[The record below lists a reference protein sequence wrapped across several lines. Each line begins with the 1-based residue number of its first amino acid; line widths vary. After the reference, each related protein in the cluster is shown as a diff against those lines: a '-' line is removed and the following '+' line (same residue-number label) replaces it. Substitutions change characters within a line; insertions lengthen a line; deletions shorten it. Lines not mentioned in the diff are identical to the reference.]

1 MANIEQLTKDGNDIY
16 PVTTPDAVRDEN
28 GVNLKQRL
36 GEIGNLSSLQ
46 TTDKSNLVNAINEV
60 AQGGG
65 GSEWELVK
73 TIVTD
78 GTETNNCVSIL
89 DSLEDIAE
97 VFIDRR
103 AVANTNT
110 SVYVQNENKTVQFKA
125 YWLGSVA
132 GYRNAWHIKVSSMI
146 TFCEGWYYNYANDTL
161 RLSLREAGTSF
172 GNDLTKGVYIRFYN
186 IAAVPAG
193 DTYYVYVKRK

>member
-1 MANIEQLTKDGNDIY
+1 MEEYQLRDDVRGVEIS
-16 PVTTPDAVRDEN
+16 PVTSADTVYVSDR
-28 GVNLKQRL
+28 RL
-36 GEIGNLSSLQ
+36 PNIIGDLSSLQ

-65 GSEWELVK
+65 GGSEWELVK
-73 TIVTD
+73 TFVTD
-78 GTETNNCVSIL
+78 GTEPNKSVLCL
-89 DSLEDIAE
+89 DSLEGIAE

-103 AVANTNT
+103 AAANTNT
-110 SVYVQNENKTVQFKA
+110 TAYVYNKPFQSVGAQA

-132 GYRNAWHIKVSSMI
+132 GYRNVWHMKISPVMI
-146 TFCEGWYYNYANDTL
+146 FCEGWYYNYANDTL
-161 RLSLREAGTSF
+161 RLTLREAGTSF
-172 GNDLTKGVYIRFYN
+172 GRDLTLGVYIAFYN